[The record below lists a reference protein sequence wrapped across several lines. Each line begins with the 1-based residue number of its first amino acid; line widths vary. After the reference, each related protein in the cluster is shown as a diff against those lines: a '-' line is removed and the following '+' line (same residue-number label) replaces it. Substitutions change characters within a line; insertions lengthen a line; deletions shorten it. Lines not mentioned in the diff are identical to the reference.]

1 MILQS
6 KGEKQMLAYFPTIYE
21 DELLYSWF
29 ARYHVHSANISPKQ
43 TMKDLFGMT
52 SAVAVPDLP
61 TQLKQF
67 YVRIMHFDI
76 QSLDSLIFNH
86 TLFRYYTAFQPES
99 VREKVYQAM
108 VKGNQPGAIH
118 TMTGIA
124 ASVVKEWTFLR
135 FCPTCF
141 LEDIKNKG
149 EPYWHV
155 SHQFPGVLTCLK
167 HGDYLCDS
175 TVRFRNTEKH
185 EFVAATKDNCPSI
198 FLQSSYLDKTK
209 TFLNM
214 LARQSQELVSSG
226 FLFTYEDIQKA
237 YKYLLKEKDFSN
249 INGKVDQKKLAEQFQ
264 LFYGE
269 ELLSSVQ
276 SSVSYENPY
285 CWLKNITRKHRKTFH
300 PVRHILFIHFLD
312 KSVETIYKY
321 ASKEY
326 NPFGE
331 APYHCLNPVADH
343 YKERVITDMQISL
356 CTDTRHPVAT
366 FSCPCGFIY
375 SRRGPDQ
382 VDEDKFKIGR
392 IKRFGHVWELKL
404 NQLIYVEKMS
414 WYSAAKELQCDIG
427 TVKKYATRYK
437 YKDKSTSEQLTEDL
451 ILAKQ
456 NEWLDLIRMHPV
468 KSVTQL
474 RKIAPALYA
483 WHYRNNKKWLKDYS
497 PKQKTK
503 SVLSR
508 RVDWTKRDKEILLQ
522 VIQIINKLYALEKP
536 IYVNKTRVGKE
547 IGQLS
552 LIEKSIDK
560 LPLTKSYMEEFIET
574 REQFQIR
581 KINWA
586 CRVLSVKGEEINVWK
601 VRRLAG
607 IRRNVNKSV
616 EDALK
621 NEVFLYNK
629 AVQNKIRL

>member
-1 MILQS
+1 
-6 KGEKQMLAYFPTIYE
+6 MLTYFPTIYE

-61 TQLKQF
+61 TQLTQF
-67 YVRIMHFDI
+67 YDRIMHFDI

-209 TFLNM
+209 TFLKM
-214 LARQSQELVSSG
+214 IARQSQELVSSDL
-226 FLFTYEDIQKA
+226 LFTFQDIQKA
-237 YKYLLKEKDFSN
+237 YQYLLKEKGFSN
-249 INGKVDQKKLAEQFQ
+249 INGKVDQKKLAKQFQ

-269 ELLSSVQ
+269 ELLSAVQ
-276 SSVSYENPY
+276 SSISYENPY
-285 CWLKNITRKHRKTFH
+285 CWLKNITRKHRKSFH
-300 PVRHILFIHFLD
+300 PLRHILFINFLG
-312 KSVETIYKY
+312 KSAETFYKY

-326 NPFGE
+326 QPFGE
-331 APYHCLNPVADH
+331 APYYCLNPAATH
-343 YKERVITDMQISL
+343 FKERVISHISISL
-356 CTDTRHPVAT
+356 CTDTGRPVAT
-366 FSCPCGFIY
+366 FSCCCGFIY

-382 VDEDKFKIGR
+382 FEKDKFKIGR
-392 IKRFGHVWELKL
+392 IKRFGHVWESKL
-404 NQLIYVEKMS
+404 NQLVHVEKKS
-414 WYSAAKELQCDIG
+414 LNSAAKELQCDIG
-427 TVKKYATRYK
+427 TVKKYVNRPTF
-437 YKDKSTSEQLTEDL
+437 KDENISEEFTEDL
-451 ILAKQ
+451 TSTKQ
-456 NEWLDLIRMHPV
+456 KEWLDLIRMHPE

-483 WHYRNNKKWLKDYS
+483 WHYRNNTTWLKGHS
-497 PKQKTK
+497 PKQGTK
-503 SVLSR
+503 PVTSG
-508 RVDWTKRDKEILLQ
+508 RVDWTKRDDEILLQ
-522 VIQIINKLYALEKP
+522 VKWATNKLYAYDKP
-536 IYVNKTRVGKE
+536 IYVNKTRIGKE
-547 IGQLS
+547 IDQLS
-552 LIEKSIDK
+552 VIEKHLDK
-560 LPLTKSYMEEFIET
+560 LPMTKEYIEEHIET
-574 REQFQIR
+574 RKQFQIR
-581 KINWA
+581 RIKWA
-586 CRVLSVKGEEINVWK
+586 CRHLVGKGGEIIKWK
-601 VRRLAG
+601 VSRMAG
-607 IRRNVNKSV
+607 IRDDVGLEVKI
-616 EDALK
+616 ALK
-621 NEVFLYNK
+621 KEILKYKAGDQDTENK
-629 AVQNKIRL
+629 TMAF